1 MLSSLGETFG
11 LLVVSK
17 FMEHEEYVE
26 ISLAFLNNLARYFA
40 TLWLA
45 GTKGYM

>member
-1 MLSSLGETFG
+1 MLSSLGKIFG

-26 ISLAFLNNLARYFA
+26 ISLAFFE
-40 TLWLA
+40 
-45 GTKGYM
+45 